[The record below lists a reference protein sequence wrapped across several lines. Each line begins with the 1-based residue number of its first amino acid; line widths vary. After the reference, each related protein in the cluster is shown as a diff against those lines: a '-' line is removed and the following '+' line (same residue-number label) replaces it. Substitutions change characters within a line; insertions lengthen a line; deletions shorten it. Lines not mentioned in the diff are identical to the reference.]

1 MISSAPAQGVAERW
15 SGPVARPTPAW
26 CAFVNSRPL
35 DLVTSLLNLTV
46 PFLGRKYRV
55 RSKLACCLPALVSLS
70 LGVSSC
76 GDGSVRGWQLE
87 HDPRPYFAGGDM
99 QFVSSEVAP
108 DSVSYSLN
116 GQVYLL
122 LKGPPVDLDPDRIV
136 KIDVLRDS
144 TALRAIAQRIG
155 ESLPRGAVFLLLADS
170 ITFDNGDGR
179 LSSDKASEG
188 G

>member
-1 MISSAPAQGVAERW
+1 MHFVA
-15 SGPVARPTPAW
+15 
-26 CAFVNSRPL
+26 
-35 DLVTSLLNLTV
+35 
-46 PFLGRKYRV
+46 
-55 RSKLACCLPALVSLS
+55 
-70 LGVSSC
+70 
-76 GDGSVRGWQLE
+76 
-87 HDPRPYFAGGDM
+87 
-99 QFVSSEVAP
+99 SEVAP

-122 LKGPPVDLDPDRIV
+122 LKGPPADLDPDRIV

-170 ITFDNGDGR
+170 TAFDNGGGR
-179 LSSDKASEG
+179 LSSDKPSDG